1 MKQIITLIA
10 TMSLLLGCMQTGTKT
25 VDSTNDITKQP
36 TANSTTSDYFIIV
49 AATYKKLG
57 ADDVEADE
65 LRQFKFATKGDCDL
79 FLVQNM
85 QSIVSDYKDAL
96 KRKQEGRKLIRLFCG
111 KKPVFQAVKKKYIVF
126 AFLKKGIKVEILEY
140 KSSTF
145 DTREECLNYSNTEQA
160 LIKNSLN
167 NYIKEQMSDYKLSF
181 IGCESRELIINLTNN
196 AKLSESSVDT

>member
-1 MKQIITLIA
+1 
-10 TMSLLLGCMQTGTKT
+10 
-25 VDSTNDITKQP
+25 
-36 TANSTTSDYFIIV
+36 
-49 AATYKKLG
+49 
-57 ADDVEADE
+57 
-65 LRQFKFATKGDCDL
+65 TKGDCDL
-79 FLVQNM
+79 FLEQNM